1 MTNVPPETRA
11 RNATQTRVL
20 TRTHGLPGRWFSD
33 PQVHQREGERIF
45 RSHWLCVAHAAAAP
59 KTGDYL
65 TLELEGQPLLL
76 IRGGDGMLRGFYN
89 LCRHR
94 AALLVD
100 TPRGSLRGALRC
112 PYHGWSYDSQG
123 QLVAAPH
130 MSGTPGFCQADYPL
144 QPVATEV
151 WNGLVFV
158 NLAEQAPPLRHYLAP
173 LWSTFDPWNLA
184 SWRPGW
190 EQSYRVAANWK
201 LLLENFHECYHC
213 PGVHPQLNALS
224 PFHSAENDLTS
235 GPILGGPMRLSE
247 GVQTLSLGGR
257 LCGVVPPTLSEM
269 QRRQVSYYG
278 IFPNLLFSPHPDYVL
293 VHFLHRLSMTET
305 AVHCLLLFAPEAL
318 DRPDFDPT
326 PAGEFWHQTNLQDWE
341 MCERVQ
347 RGITSL
353 AYEPG
358 PYSVLESMV
367 AALDEHY
374 LQVMRE
380 TE

>member
-11 RNATQTRVL
+11 RNATPTRVL

-45 RSHWLCVAHAAAAP
+45 RSHWLCVAHAAAASKP
-59 KTGDYL
+59 GDYL

-76 IRGGDGMLRGFYN
+76 IRGGDGVLRGFYN
-89 LCRHR
+89 VCRHR
-94 AALLVD
+94 AALLVES
-100 TPRGSLRGALRC
+100 PSGSLRGALRC
-112 PYHGWSYDSQG
+112 PYHGWSYDARG
-123 QLVAAPH
+123 QLVATPH

-158 NLAEQAPPLRHYLAP
+158 NLVGEAPPLRHYLAP
-173 LWSTFDPWNLA
+173 LWNTFDAWNLA
-184 SWRPGW
+184 TWRPGW

-224 PFHSAENDLTS
+224 PFQSAENDLTR

-293 VHFLHRLSMTET
+293 VHYLHRLGMAET

-318 DRPDFDPT
+318 DQPGFDPT

-353 AYEPG
+353 GYEPG
-358 PYSVLESMV
+358 PYSVLESTV
-367 AALDEHY
+367 AAIDEHY
-374 LQVMRE
+374 LQVMGE